1 MTAQHK
7 DEGALTTA
15 AYTALK
21 TEQSSRISLRDN
33 YGLTYAASLA
43 TLFFGYFTSKNAAV
57 LLVVPPVAFIGLHA
71 YATNDQRVSAIRAF
85 LRSNLPSSLAR
96 DWEAGHHEPSLVVNI
111 RVILR
116 LIVSMLLFAGPAI
129 VSVIVIFTARS
140 SAIIRFTSVAITCIS
155 LLLMILTYITLHVSS
170 RTLG

>member
-1 MTAQHK
+1 MTAQNR

-21 TEQSSRISLRDN
+21 AEQSSRISLRDN

-43 TLFFGYFTSKNAAV
+43 TLFFGNHTTKNTAV

-71 YATNDQRVSAIRAF
+71 YASNDQRVSAIRAF
-85 LRSNLPSSLAR
+85 LRNNLPSSLAR
-96 DWEAGHHEPSLVVNI
+96 DWEAGHHEPGLVASM
-111 RVILR
+111 RGILR

-129 VSVIVIFTARS
+129 VSVVVVFTARS
-140 SAIIRFTSVAITCIS
+140 STSIHFASVAITCIS
-155 LLLMILTYITLHVSS
+155 LLLMTLTYITLYVSS